1 MVTCDN
7 SFTRC
12 VVVWKFFV
20 WLAGASSFS
29 FCGSDNE
36 FLVPSEFPKCL
47 KHERNPQLRF
57 SLRESLVNPFA
68 KAKE

>member
-20 WLAGASSFS
+20 WLAGATSFS
-29 FCGSDNE
+29 FCGSNNE
-36 FLVPSEFPKCL
+36 FLVPSQFPKCL
-47 KHERNPQLRF
+47 RHERNPQLGFF
-57 SLRESLVNPFA
+57 SRESLVSSFA